1 MTINSFESFLQHL
14 DMPKA
19 CELNKPVF
27 KKLFLDASDG
37 KRPVLD
43 TTDKKCLAD
52 DVNKVRWLYTLKP
65 STINIAP
72 YRDQAREYPEVAVL
86 QVALS
91 SANRVGRV
99 ARIANFINRSIPY
112 PLVLIFT
119 VDAEAKT
126 SVAISLADKRINQ
139 ADKEKWVLEDS
150 IHTGWIELSDSNLGD
165 QESSQAEFLASLKIS
180 ELPFK
185 DFWAFY
191 QALMARVIAINC
203 AVHSGTFLLES
214 EQKETDN
221 NRLDKL
227 HELEKLDIQRS
238 KIANKLKQEKQMGK
252 QVELNTKVKK
262 INDRIA
268 EIKASL

>member
-86 QVALS
+86 
-91 SANRVGRV
+91 
-99 ARIANFINRSIPY
+99 
-112 PLVLIFT
+112 IFT
-119 VDAEAKT
+119 VNAEAKT
-126 SVAISLADKRINQ
+126 GVAISLADKRINQ
-139 ADKEKWVLEDS
+139 ADKEKRVLEDS

-227 HELEKLDIQRS
+227 RELGKLHVQ
-238 KIANKLKQEKQMGK
+238 KTEFVNKLK
-252 QVELNTKVKK
+252 KK
-262 INDRIA
+262 SRW
-268 EIKASL
+268 ASRLS